1 MSANTKTASSFDVNT
16 IAKIAVLGAIAFLLM
31 MFEIPLPFSVPFYK
45 LGFDEVAVLL
55 AGFALGPVA
64 GAITELL
71 KILLN
76 VIFQG
81 TQTAYVGEF
90 ANLIMG
96 WAFVL
101 PSSIYYQK
109 HKTREGAFKSLVI
122 GSISLVI
129 VGALANYF
137 VMIPAFSY
145 FYNLPIDAIIGMGTG
160 IFSGV
165 KDLFTFILFMTV
177 PFNLVK
183 GIVVSLVTALIY
195 KRVSPILHK

>member
-1 MSANTKTASSFDVNT
+1 MLANTKDKTSFDIGT
-16 IAKIAVLGAIAFLLM
+16 ITKISVLGGIAFILM

-55 AGFALGPVA
+55 AGFSMGPVA
-64 GAITELL
+64 GAVTELL

-101 PSSIYYQK
+101 PASIYYQK
-109 HKTREGAFKSLVI
+109 HKTRQGAYKALCIGSLSLV
-122 GSISLVI
+122 V

-137 VMIPAFSY
+137 VMIPAFSH
-145 FYNLPIDAIIGMGTG
+145 FFGLPIDAIVGMGSS
-160 IFSGV
+160 IFTGV

-183 GIVVSLVTALIY
+183 GIAVSLVTALIY
-195 KRVSPILHK
+195 KRVSPILHR